1 MAAIKYEFCARTNK
15 YNCFM
20 KLQAIVSY
28 KKGKA
33 YFDIIPDKPGIY
45 TARLV
50 SWQGGKGVNIP
61 DEIILVRGF
70 RHWSGSYSDY
80 QLLSAI
86 GDKIEAYLESKTRK
100 RRENSKHNGNS
111 DLDID

>member
-1 MAAIKYEFCARTNK
+1 
-15 YNCFM
+15 M

-50 SWQGGKGVNIP
+50 SWKGGKAVNIP

-86 GDKIEAYLESKTRK
+86 GGKIEAYLESKTRK
-100 RRENSKHNGNS
+100 RRENIKQNGNS